1 MPVTWLQIGP
11 FFKVHGNLSR
21 DWGVTHDVCMNQ
33 SSSLFPRIVFPCSLK
48 KQQQQQQQHDAYI
61 LEIFAGNGGE

>member
-1 MPVTWLQIGP
+1 
-11 FFKVHGNLSR
+11 
-21 DWGVTHDVCMNQ
+21 MNQ